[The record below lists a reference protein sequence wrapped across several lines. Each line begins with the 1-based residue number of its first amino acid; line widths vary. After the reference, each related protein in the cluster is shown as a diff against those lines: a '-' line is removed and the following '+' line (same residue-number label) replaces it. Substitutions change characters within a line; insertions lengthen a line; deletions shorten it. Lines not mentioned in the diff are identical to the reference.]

1 LPMAYGL
8 GFFVNLGYTIVDV
21 GRGKKSVWE
30 GSRFMANSFTT
41 HFSPLGAMDNMA
53 TFLSPSLLDPV
64 IVLSSGKK
72 EDGTPLMPDQPA
84 FGAKKPESELYWSAT
99 RDSMY
104 QRASAWLNE
113 LGGGSAAVPGKL
125 GPFSADVSPEKLKY
139 ATNYVFGGAGRFLAN
154 TVESLD
160 LYFNVDHN
168 APLDKNTV
176 PFVRNFYQSD
186 TGKANQVQ
194 FYANRDKAGQALN
207 EFKLYVTDP
216 KAHERDDVRERVQ
229 ESQGIAILG
238 GAVQKYNDA
247 LGNISKMER
256 YELSKA
262 ETTEA
267 KYYVHEKYER
277 QRQQLYTMFNKQFY
291 QQKPE
296 NKK

>member
-1 LPMAYGL
+1 
-8 GFFVNLGYTIVDV
+8 
-21 GRGKKSVWE
+21 
-30 GSRFMANSFTT
+30 MANSFTT